1 MLGENC
7 TFDVN
12 PKGVWLKSASAVGIW
27 LGVRCITVAG
37 VANSLPPLCCCLLL
51 ELASLV
57 GGGVCIC
64 EKSMA
69 VGRCRPR
76 WLAAE
81 LTPTRLTKLGSGDDD
96 SLLETS
102 TGGKGKLF
110 GTKWLTWNSGSS
122 GVRGFKLY
130 ELDGR
135 SLGVERVKDG
145 VCAGVCCPCICGV
158 AQGSRKCDWDSE
170 SVLGVLSVDSGKV
183 TDLGVEEGLGRCQS
197 VDLAHDP
204 H

>member
-1 MLGENC
+1 MGGTDIGPAFENGIMLGENC
-7 TFDVN
+7 TLVVT
-12 PKGVWLKSASAVGIW
+12 PKGVWWKSASAVGIW

-37 VANSLPPLCCCLLL
+37 VANSFPPLCCILLL

-64 EKSMA
+64 EKSM
-69 VGRCRPR
+69 VTGRCRPR
-76 WLAAE
+76 SFAAR
-81 LTPTRLTKLGSGDDD
+81 LSPALLTKLGSGDDD
-96 SLLETS
+96 SLLEIS

-135 SLGVERVKDG
+135 SMGVERVKDG
-145 VCAGVCCPCICGV
+145 VWAGVCCPLICGV
-158 AQGSRKCDWDSE
+158 AQASRKCD
-170 SVLGVLSVDSGKV
+170 
-183 TDLGVEEGLGRCQS
+183 
-197 VDLAHDP
+197 
-204 H
+204 